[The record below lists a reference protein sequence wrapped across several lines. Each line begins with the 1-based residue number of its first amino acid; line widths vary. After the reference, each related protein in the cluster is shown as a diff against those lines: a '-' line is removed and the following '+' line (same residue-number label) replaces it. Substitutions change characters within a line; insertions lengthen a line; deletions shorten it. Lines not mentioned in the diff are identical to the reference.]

1 MSNIDPG
8 LTTENKCVVRE
19 SFYVGIVDNTL
30 SEQDERDIKE
40 YLNEAHLIDIWL
52 FENSLFQT
60 PFTLRKLL
68 LELSDYKLF
77 TYNSEVISQIMT
89 SFSSNDSKK
98 FFLIQTDIKLVI
110 NHCNLM
116 EFIDSLQL
124 LFNPEVTQLSFS
136 SKEGDLSNCFL
147 YMKLDVDK

>member
-1 MSNIDPG
+1 MSIIDPG
-8 LTTENKCVVRE
+8 LTAEDKLIVRE
-19 SFYVGIVDNTL
+19 SFYVGIINNTL

-40 YLNEAHLIDIWL
+40 YLNETKLSDVWLIDD
-52 FENSLFQT
+52 SLFHT
-60 PFTLRKLL
+60 PFSLRKLL

-77 TYNSEVISQIMT
+77 TYNSEVVSPIMT
-89 SFSSNDSKK
+89 SFSSVDSKK
-98 FFLIQTDIKLVI
+98 FFLIQTDIKFVI

-124 LFNPEVTQLSFS
+124 LFNPEVIQLSFS

-147 YMKLDVDK
+147 YVKLDIDN